1 MKKTFKCCWNCSNGF
16 TAACQSREETER
28 FRATKRFCCASYP
41 VSSHAENPYK
51 QRYCKQFEIPM
62 FGIRF
67 GHEISK
73 LEAQK
78 LNTMTAAELV
88 QYWKIQTSWK
98 LTFKKTPLP
107 KYFRGCGWNSEWMLK
122 GWKPLI
128 YLAFWENPS
137 TFKMV
142 HIFNSNKKEKIY
154 SKKKSI

>member
-1 MKKTFKCCWNCSNGF
+1 MKKTFKCCWNCANGL

-67 GHEISK
+67 GDEISK

-78 LNTMTAAELV
+78 LNTMTTAELV
-88 QYWKIQTSWK
+88 QYWKIQTS
-98 LTFKKTPLP
+98 
-107 KYFRGCGWNSEWMLK
+107 
-122 GWKPLI
+122 
-128 YLAFWENPS
+128 
-137 TFKMV
+137 
-142 HIFNSNKKEKIY
+142 
-154 SKKKSI
+154 